1 MNKRVIIG
9 TFLSGFLMCSLFVFN
24 SCESL
29 ENIGNKISNI
39 FDTSKNG
46 EESNSGGKFSATRIS
61 PKQSFYNTPESYE
74 KAYSYRTDIA
84 DKTIQA
90 YIKNKNVDSLRTIN
104 PNDYIKS
111 IADKINENTVNDYER
126 VKMAHDVIC
135 LLVSYDAKNFWA
147 NTVPS
152 QDWQSVLKT
161 KSAVCE
167 GYANLFQQ
175 FMNYL
180 KLSSQKV
187 TGYARG
193 VGTDIMTE
201 NPKASNHA
209 WNIVKIEDCWY
220 LVDCTWDAG
229 YMKGKSAVQAYST
242 DWLFLKPEHFV
253 YTHFPSDSKNQLIQ
267 PALSAEDFSA
277 LPDFRPKLFEIA
289 GDGFNSI
296 KKNNS
301 AASSYSIESKIKEGW
316 KLTYVL
322 RADSGS
328 EVKNGIWT
336 EKDGSIT
343 ETTFQF
349 PSVGRYS
356 VFVYYGKESSLSGQ
370 SCGQFIINASESSS
384 IKYPAVY
391 PVKSKSAKLISPK
404 QSPLAGGDTVEFEV
418 FCDDRAFVAA
428 IVGRNFIQL
437 ENDGNGSFTGEVS
450 IPKGSK
456 QISIGLSAT
465 GRGSYETLAVFEVR

>member
-1 MNKRVIIG
+1 MKRKFFAGICLAG
-9 TFLSGFLMCSLFVFN
+9 LFAGCLLFFT
-24 SCESL
+24 SCETL
-29 ENIGNKISNI
+29 DNIGDKISGI
-39 FDTSKNG
+39 FASDKD
-46 EESNSGGKFSATRIS
+46 EEENSVSGKAS
-61 PKQSFYNTPESYE
+61 PVKIQPRQAYYATPESYE
-74 KAYSYRTDIA
+74 KAYSYRTDLP

-90 YIKNKNVDSLRTIN
+90 YIKNKNVDSLRQTN
-104 PNDYIKS
+104 PNEYIKS
-111 IADKINENTVNDYER
+111 IAGKINESADNDFER
-126 VKMAHDVIC
+126 VKLVHDVIC
-135 LLVSYDAKNFWA
+135 LLISYDAKNFWA

-161 KSAVCE
+161 KTAVCE

-175 FMNYL
+175 FMTSL
-180 KLSSQKV
+180 KISSQKV
-187 TGYARG
+187 SGYARG
-193 VGTDIMTE
+193 VGTDILTE

-289 GDGFNSI
+289 GDSFSKIN
-296 KKNNS
+296 KNNS
-301 AASSYSIESKIKEGW
+301 SDSSYLIEAKIKEGW
-316 KLTYVL
+316 KLTYTLSAV
-322 RADSGS
+322 AGP

-336 EKDGSIT
+336 EKEGGT
-343 ETTFQF
+343 TATTFQF
-349 PSVGRYS
+349 PKAGVYN
-356 VFVYYGKESSLSGQ
+356 VFVYYGKESALGGQ
-370 SCGQFIINASESSS
+370 SCGQFIVNAREASS
-384 IKYPAVY
+384 IKYPTVY
-391 PVKSKSAKLISPK
+391 PVKSKSAKIVSPRTI
-404 QSPLAGGDTVEFEV
+404 PLTGGENIGFEV
-418 FCDDRAFVAA
+418 FCDDRAFVAV
-428 IVGRNFIQL
+428 IIGRNFIQL
-437 ENDGNGSFTGEVS
+437 DNDGNGNFTGQVS

-465 GRGSYETLAVFEVR
+465 GRGSYETLAVFEVK

>member
-46 EESNSGGKFSATRIS
+46 EENNSGGKFSATRIS

-111 IADKINENTVNDYER
+111 IADKINESTVNDYER

-175 FMNYL
+175 FMNSL
-180 KLSSQKV
+180 KISSQKV
-187 TGYARG
+187 SGYARG
-193 VGTDIMTE
+193 VGTDILTE

-220 LVDCTWDAG
+220 LVDCTWDSG
-229 YMKGKSAVQAYST
+229 YMKGKASVQSYTT

-253 YTHFPSDSKNQLIQ
+253 YTHFPSDAKNQLIQ

-384 IKYPAVY
+384 IKYPTVY

-437 ENDGNGSFTGEVS
+437 DNDGNGNFTGEVS

>member
-46 EESNSGGKFSATRIS
+46 EENNSGGKFSATRIS

-111 IADKINENTVNDYER
+111 IADKINESTVNDYER

-175 FMNYL
+175 FMTSL
-180 KLSSQKV
+180 KISSQKV
-187 TGYARG
+187 SGYARG
-193 VGTDIMTE
+193 VGTDILTE

-289 GDGFNSI
+289 GDSFNSI

-370 SCGQFIINASESSS
+370 SCGQFIVNAREASS
-384 IKYPAVY
+384 IKYPTVY
-391 PVKSKSAKLISPK
+391 PVKSKSAKIVSPRTI
-404 QSPLAGGDTVEFEV
+404 PLTGGENIGFEV
-418 FCDDRAFVAA
+418 FCDDRAFVAV
-428 IVGRNFIQL
+428 IIGRNFIQL
-437 ENDGNGSFTGEVS
+437 DNDGNGNFTGEVS

>member
-1 MNKRVIIG
+1 MKRKFFAGICLAG
-9 TFLSGFLMCSLFVFN
+9 LFAGCLLFFT
-24 SCESL
+24 SCETL
-29 ENIGNKISNI
+29 DNIGDKISGI
-39 FDTSKNG
+39 FASDKD
-46 EESNSGGKFSATRIS
+46 EEENSVSGKAS
-61 PKQSFYNTPESYE
+61 PVKIQPRQTYYATPESYE
-74 KAYSYRTDIA
+74 KAYSYRTDLP

-90 YIKNKNVDSLRTIN
+90 YIKNKNVDSLRQTN
-104 PNDYIKS
+104 PNEYIKS
-111 IADKINENTVNDYER
+111 IAGKINESADNDFER
-126 VKMAHDVIC
+126 VKLAHDVIC
-135 LLVSYDAKNFWA
+135 LLISYDAKNFWA

-161 KSAVCE
+161 KTAVCE

-175 FMNYL
+175 FMTSL
-180 KLSSQKV
+180 KISSQKV
-187 TGYARG
+187 SGYARG
-193 VGTDIMTE
+193 VGTDILTE

-209 WNIVKIEDCWY
+209 WNIVKIEGCWY
-220 LVDCTWDAG
+220 LVDCTWDSG
-229 YMKGKSAVQAYST
+229 YMKGKASVQSYTT
-242 DWLFLKPEHFV
+242 DWLLLKPEHFV
-253 YTHFPSDSKNQLIQ
+253 YTHFPSDAKNQLIQ
-267 PALSAEDFSA
+267 PALSAAEFSA

-322 RADSGS
+322 RAESGS

-349 PSVGRYS
+349 PSTGRYS

-418 FCDDRAFVAA
+418 FCDDRAFVAV

-437 ENDGNGSFTGEVS
+437 EKDGSGSFTGQVS
-450 IPKGSK
+450 IPKGTK
-456 QISIGLSAT
+456 QISIGLSAN
-465 GRGSYETLAVFEVR
+465 GKGSYETLAVFEVK